1 MEEYR
6 LGAVESR
13 FAEIIWSHE
22 PLSSGDLVKLCLAE
36 LGWKKSTTYT
46 VLRKLCDRG
55 IFQNNDGEVTSLLSR
70 DELHSLQSRQFVEE
84 AFNHSLPAFLNAF
97 IGGKGISAEEA
108 EELKAIIDR
117 YREEEKQ

>member
-1 MEEYR
+1 MDEYR

-84 AFNHSLPAFLNAF
+84 TFNRSLPAFLNAF
-97 IGGKGISAEEA
+97 IGDKGISEEEA

>member
-1 MEEYR
+1 MDEYR

-22 PLSSGDLVKLCLAE
+22 PLSSGELVKLCLQE

-70 DELHSLQSRQFVEE
+70 DELYSLQSRQFVEE

>member
-13 FAEIIWSHE
+13 FADIIWSHE
-22 PLSSGDLVKLCLAE
+22 PLSSGELVKLCLEE

-55 IFQNNDGEVTSLLSR
+55 IFQNDGGKVTSLLSR